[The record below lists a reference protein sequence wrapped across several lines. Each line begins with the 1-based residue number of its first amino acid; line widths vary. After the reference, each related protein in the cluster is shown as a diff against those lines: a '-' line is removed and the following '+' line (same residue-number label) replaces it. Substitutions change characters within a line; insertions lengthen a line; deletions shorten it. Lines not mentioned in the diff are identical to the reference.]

1 MWFWFFL
8 AIIAA
13 PFAHAHA
20 LTELVEDTRVA
31 PKEQTV
37 VEARYLGNTLLLAL
51 TSFSYGK
58 ELYRLEGPTQV
69 PSLVEDLSPGSSSS
83 NPKLN
88 DAVEMNSAIYFQAG
102 GLAPGIYKSDGTSS
116 GTVLLPGPS
125 VGILATLNNFI
136 YLGTS
141 SGLYRSNGFDAFE
154 QINSQAISAL
164 AVMGGELY
172 ARFNGAAG
180 AELGKLSGNLFSLV
194 FDLSPGSSSGVFSSL
209 RVIGSNLY
217 FQGNDGV
224 HGSELWSSDGTAS
237 GTLMLRDIKPGS
249 GSGFSGLNLIELG
262 SQVLFAA
269 NDGVHGQEL
278 WVTDGTVVGTVM
290 TSDLN
295 PTSSGVT
302 TLLTKR
308 AVAGKVLFICNLP
321 GSGSELCESDG
332 TASGTGI
339 VAQITN
345 TSSSSVSIL
354 GDSNS
359 LLYFMVAT
367 NGASPVIW
375 RSDGTAS
382 GTFQLSQVV
391 SPSTIT
397 PSFVADAPNGAAYFL
412 YGDLQHGK
420 ELFYSDG
427 IGLSLVADVNEGTDN
442 GNPTDFFEF
451 DGRLF
456 FLGRDISSPSLASV
470 LEGQSEGVLWSSDGM
485 ADTRPHLT
493 TMAGQSLRVR
503 NPVVFNSDLY
513 CISDSSSSGNA
524 SLLKI
529 AHSNAA
535 PENVLDINALSPL
548 NVTLDG
554 LFPVAGKLFIV
565 TSGVGGPGAQRL
577 LSSFDGS
584 TIVPLHTFTNGSS
597 IALTDFAS
605 VSNATVFAAS
615 DGNLGTEL
623 WVTDGS
629 AAGTHLVADI
639 DAGGSSSQPNSFR
652 VLDSATIL
660 FVASTASQFQELWRT
675 DGTLAGTNIVLDL
688 PNSGSPKN
696 LMVHDGVAYYSARGP
711 QEGRE
716 LWRSDGTALGTYTV
730 KNIYGGSS
738 DGLSDLSPLVSLND
752 FFYFSANDGIHGF
765 ELWRSDGTAAGT
777 SLVAD
782 INPGPASS
790 MPQNLAVSNGLLF
803 FSAADGANGLELWF
817 SDGSG
822 SAPILARDIHP
833 GLGSSDPIGFYN
845 FGGNTYFSANNG
857 LSGRELWRTD
867 LKESCPADP
876 AKLLPGVCGCGVAE
890 VDSNLDGLLDCLG
903 GVDNDPTPVPPDATP
918 VPSIRPR
925 KAKLRFNK
933 YARTLTIH
941 MQKFPSAT
949 YYLEIGRRGRQT
961 LRILKKAKLVVRVA
975 SRAKIRISVRY
986 SVVAPFTSGAR
997 SLVSDESRLL
1007 VPKR

>member
-1 MWFWFFL
+1 
-8 AIIAA
+8 
-13 PFAHAHA
+13 
-20 LTELVEDTRVA
+20 
-31 PKEQTV
+31 
-37 VEARYLGNTLLLAL
+37 
-51 TSFSYGK
+51 
-58 ELYRLEGPTQV
+58 
-69 PSLVEDLSPGSSSS
+69 
-83 NPKLN
+83 
-88 DAVEMNSAIYFQAG
+88 
-102 GLAPGIYKSDGTSS
+102 
-116 GTVLLPGPS
+116 
-125 VGILATLNNFI
+125 
-136 YLGTS
+136 
-141 SGLYRSNGFDAFE
+141 
-154 QINSQAISAL
+154 
-164 AVMGGELY
+164 
-172 ARFNGAAG
+172 
-180 AELGKLSGNLFSLV
+180 
-194 FDLSPGSSSGVFSSL
+194 
-209 RVIGSNLY
+209 
-217 FQGNDGV
+217 
-224 HGSELWSSDGTAS
+224 
-237 GTLMLRDIKPGS
+237 
-249 GSGFSGLNLIELG
+249 
-262 SQVLFAA
+262 
-269 NDGVHGQEL
+269 
-278 WVTDGTVVGTVM
+278 
-290 TSDLN
+290 
-295 PTSSGVT
+295 
-302 TLLTKR
+302 
-308 AVAGKVLFICNLP
+308 
-321 GSGSELCESDG
+321 
-332 TASGTGI
+332 
-339 VAQITN
+339 
-345 TSSSSVSIL
+345 
-354 GDSNS
+354 
-359 LLYFMVAT
+359 
-367 NGASPVIW
+367 
-375 RSDGTAS
+375 
-382 GTFQLSQVV
+382 
-391 SPSTIT
+391 
-397 PSFVADAPNGAAYFL
+397 
-412 YGDLQHGK
+412 
-420 ELFYSDG
+420 
-427 IGLSLVADVNEGTDN
+427 
-442 GNPTDFFEF
+442 
-451 DGRLF
+451 
-456 FLGRDISSPSLASV
+456 
-470 LEGQSEGVLWSSDGM
+470 
-485 ADTRPHLT
+485 
-493 TMAGQSLRVR
+493 
-503 NPVVFNSDLY
+503 
-513 CISDSSSSGNA
+513 
-524 SLLKI
+524 
-529 AHSNAA
+529 
-535 PENVLDINALSPL
+535 
-548 NVTLDG
+548 
-554 LFPVAGKLFIV
+554 
-565 TSGVGGPGAQRL
+565 
-577 LSSFDGS
+577 
-584 TIVPLHTFTNGSS
+584 
-597 IALTDFAS
+597 
-605 VSNATVFAAS
+605 
-615 DGNLGTEL
+615 
-623 WVTDGS
+623 
-629 AAGTHLVADI
+629 
-639 DAGGSSSQPNSFR
+639 
-652 VLDSATIL
+652 
-660 FVASTASQFQELWRT
+660 LWRT

-903 GVDNDPTPVPPDATP
+903 GVDN